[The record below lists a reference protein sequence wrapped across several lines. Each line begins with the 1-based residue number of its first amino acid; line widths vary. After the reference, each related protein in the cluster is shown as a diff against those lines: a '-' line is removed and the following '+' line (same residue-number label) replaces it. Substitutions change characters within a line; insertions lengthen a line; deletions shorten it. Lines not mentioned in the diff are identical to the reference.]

1 MFSENVSKEELGYC
15 CFFCIARVEEI
26 QAAFENQFNLMWD
39 YLHPSI
45 VTMNMQLL

>member
-1 MFSENVSKEELGYC
+1 MYC

-26 QAAFENQFNLMWD
+26 TAVFENQFKLMWD

-45 VTMNMQLL
+45 VAMSMQLL